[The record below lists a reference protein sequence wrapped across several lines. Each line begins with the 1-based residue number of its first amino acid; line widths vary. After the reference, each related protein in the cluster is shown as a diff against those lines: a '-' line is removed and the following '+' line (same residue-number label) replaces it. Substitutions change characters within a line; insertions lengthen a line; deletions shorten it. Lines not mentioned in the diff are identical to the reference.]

1 MRRMP
6 HAAIHRPSSPA
17 IAHHRLLLVAL
28 SLVSLPPWLAAQD
41 YTAEVRRLAERR
53 DVQTAFQAIDR
64 LEPQTQQDLIMLTQI
79 PAPPFKEEVRA
90 RKYLEMLR
98 AAGVDSVW
106 MDAEGNVIARRRGR
120 TGTRT
125 VAIGGHLDTVF
136 PEGTDV
142 SVKIKG
148 DTLFAPGIGDD
159 TRGLVVVLT
168 ILRAMNDAKIATDA
182 DVLFVGTVGE
192 EGLGDLRGMKALFG
206 PGGPKI
212 DSWIAV
218 DGGSPERIVNRGLGS
233 HRYRVTYRGPG
244 GHSWGA
250 FGMANPHHALGRA
263 IHYFVEAADAF
274 TRLEGGRTSYNVGI
288 IGGGTSV
295 NAIPFE
301 SSMEVDMRSESPQRL
316 AGVDSLLHKAVARGL
331 AEINAIRRRGPELT
345 VEVKLLGDRPSGE
358 TPVASPIIQRAQAVV
373 RQFGLTPEL
382 EVGSTDS
389 NVPIARGVPAITI
402 GRGGIGQGAHS
413 PGEWWINRDG
423 ALAIKSA
430 LLMVLAEAGVALTP

>member
-1 MRRMP
+1 MGIP
-6 HAAIHRPSSPA
+6 ASLGGQDHA
-17 IAHHRLLLVAL
+17 
-28 SLVSLPPWLAAQD
+28 
-41 YTAEVRRLAERR
+41 AEVRRLAERP
-53 DVQTAFQAIDR
+53 DVLAAFQTIER
-64 LEPQTQQDLIMLTQI
+64 LEPQTHADLITLTEI
-79 PAPPFKEEVRA
+79 PAPPFKEEQRA

-106 MDAEGNVIARRRGR
+106 MDPEGNVIARRRGR
-120 TGTRT
+120 TGRRT
-125 VAIGGHLDTVF
+125 VALGAHLDTVF

-142 SVKIKG
+142 TVKIKG

-168 ILRAMNDAKIATDA
+168 ILRAMNEAKIATDA
-182 DVLFVGTVGE
+182 DVLFIGTVGE

-218 DGGSPERIVNRGLGS
+218 DGGSPDRIVNRGLGS
-233 HRYRVTYRGPG
+233 HRYRVTFRGPG

-250 FGMANPHHALGRA
+250 FGLANPHHALGRA
-263 IHYFVEAADAF
+263 IHYFVESADAF
-274 TRLEGGRTSYNVGI
+274 TRLEGARTSYNVGI
-288 IGGGTSV
+288 VSGGTSV

-301 SSMEVDMRSESPQRL
+301 SSMEVDMRSESPERL
-316 AGVDSLLHKAVARGL
+316 AGVDSLLHNAVARAL
-331 AEINAIRRRGPELT
+331 TEINAIRRRGPALT
-345 VEVKLLGDRPSGE
+345 VDVALLGDRPSGE
-358 TPVASPIIQRAQAVV
+358 TPVATPILQRAQAVV
-373 RQFGLTPEL
+373 RHFGLTPQL

-389 NVPIARGVPAITI
+389 NVPIARGIPAITI
-402 GRGGIGQGAHS
+402 GRGGVGQGAHS